1 MEQQNYFA
9 ELQVESDGFK
19 KLLKERDHMIHLQTW
34 KTKSISLLSALSQTL
49 LFFALRFCFVDAAI
63 CFVHTFDYRRFPR
76 IQSLSPCST
85 LRSRLP
91 THPSHAN
98 HLRLCFVAI
107 DRRGTKEFPRSREFA
122 GERPIEEADG
132 ADESCVPVSR
142 VARRIGENARR
153 SGH

>member
-1 MEQQNYFA
+1 M
-9 ELQVESDGFK
+9 ESDGFK

-49 LFFALRFCFVDAAI
+49 LFFALCFCFVDAAI

-76 IQSLSPCST
+76 IQSLAPCIT
-85 LRSRLP
+85 LRPRLP

-107 DRRGTKEFPRSREFA
+107 DRRGTKKFPRSREFA